1 MNILIA
7 IHDAS
12 TAEAVLH
19 SATQFA
25 PCSDGSCLVLV
36 VIQNPKHPW
45 STEELIKSAHDL
57 LGLPDFAIHQ
67 HSGDPAREI
76 LAELKLARYDL
87 LVIGE
92 GQIVHGYI
100 PRLPERISHKLAE
113 QSPSP
118 VLVVRN
124 PLRPFKR
131 ILLCDSGA
139 ENSVLRRFTLQV
151 AELLEGE
158 EEITVL
164 HVMSQI
170 SAGPGVPGHQLR
182 ANVQELID
190 EDAPEGRLLAQD
202 LRLLSRH
209 GIHPTAKVRHGLVVD
224 EIIDEARAGD
234 YDLVVIGAH
243 HEQGWQRFLL
253 DDLAHKILA
262 HMDRP
267 VLVVR

>member
-12 TAEAVLH
+12 TADAVLRC
-19 SATQFA
+19 ATQFA
-25 PCSDGSCLVLV
+25 PCSDGSCFVLA
-36 VIQNPKHPW
+36 VIQNPKRPW
-45 STEELIKSAHDL
+45 PADEFIQRAHDL
-57 LGLPDFAIHQ
+57 LGLPDLAIHKR
-67 HSGDPAREI
+67 SGEPVREI
-76 LAELKLARYDL
+76 LAELKLLHYDV

-92 GQIVHGYI
+92 GQIAHGYI
-100 PRLPERISHKLAE
+100 QRQPERLSHKLAE
-113 QSPSP
+113 RSPCA
-118 VLVVRN
+118 VLVVRD

-131 ILLCDSGA
+131 ILMCDSGA

>member
-12 TAEAVLH
+12 TAKAVLR

-25 PCSDGSCLVLV
+25 PCSDGSCLLLV
-36 VIQNPKHPW
+36 VIQNPKRPW
-45 STEELIKSAHDL
+45 PTEELIKSAHDL
-57 LGLPDFAIHQ
+57 LGLPDLAIHQ
-67 HSGDPAREI
+67 RSGDPVREI
-76 LAELKLARYDL
+76 LAELKQVRYDL

-92 GQIVHGYI
+92 GQAAHGYI
-100 PRLPERISHKLAE
+100 PRQTERIAHKLAE
-113 QSPSP
+113 QSPCA
-118 VLVVRN
+118 VLVVRD
-124 PLRPFKR
+124 PIRPFKR
-131 ILLCDSGA
+131 ILMCDSGA

-170 SAGPGVPGHQLR
+170 SAGPGVPGRQLR
-182 ANVQELID
+182 ADVQELIE

-202 LRLLSRH
+202 LRLLNRH
-209 GIHPTAKVRHGLVVD
+209 GIHPNAKVRHGLVVD
-224 EIIDEARAGD
+224 EIISEAQSGD
-234 YDLVVIGAH
+234 YDLVVIGSH

-253 DDLAHKILA
+253 DDLAHKLLA
-262 HMDRP
+262 QMDRP
-267 VLVVR
+267 MMVVR